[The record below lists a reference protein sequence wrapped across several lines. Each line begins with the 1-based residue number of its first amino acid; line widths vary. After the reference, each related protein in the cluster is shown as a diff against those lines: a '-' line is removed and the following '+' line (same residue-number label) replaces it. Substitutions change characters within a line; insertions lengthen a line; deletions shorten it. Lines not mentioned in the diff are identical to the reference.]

1 VSYHF
6 NFRAVFNNFDLP
18 LEGMLL
24 TLPLSAITMALGL
37 AVGIVMALLRTWGP
51 RPLRWVSRVLFEPC
65 PRAFAADLPFAAA
78 TPIVDPGIA
87 PVRPRAP

>member
-1 VSYHF
+1 VSCHF
-6 NFRAVFNNFDLP
+6 KFRAVFNNFDLL
-18 LEGMLL
+18 LEGL
-24 TLPLSAITMALGL
+24 TLQLSAITMALGL

-87 PVRPRAP
+87 PVSPRAP